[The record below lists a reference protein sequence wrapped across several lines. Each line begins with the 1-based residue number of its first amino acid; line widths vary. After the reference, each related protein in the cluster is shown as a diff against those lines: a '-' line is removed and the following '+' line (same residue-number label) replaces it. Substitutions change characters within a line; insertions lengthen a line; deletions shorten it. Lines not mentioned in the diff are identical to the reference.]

1 MPTLPTP
8 TRPRNDP
15 AQYDDLVD
23 EWWRPRGAFCA
34 LHWLAEARATVVP
47 HASRPGAVL
56 LDVACGG
63 GLLAPH
69 VAAKGYRHVGVD
81 LGVMSPAVAR
91 AHGVTAVRGDAL
103 RLPIADGS
111 VDVVVAGEILE
122 HVREPRLLVA
132 EAARVLRP
140 GGTFVCD
147 SLADTRL
154 CKFLMITVAERLGLA
169 PRGIHDPD
177 LFVSARVIAQECRA
191 HGIELTVRGL
201 RPSVPQLVAWLARR
215 RDAVRMLPTRLT
227 NVVWQGYGVKA
238 SG

>member
-1 MPTLPTP
+1 MPTTR
-8 TRPRNDP
+8 RPRNDP

-34 LHWLAEARATVVP
+34 LHWLADARAQVVP
-47 HASRPGAVL
+47 QASTPGAVL

-69 VAAKGYRHVGVD
+69 VASKGYLHVGVD
-81 LGVMSPAVAR
+81 LGVMSLSVAR
-91 AHGVTAVRGDAL
+91 EHGVTVVRGDAL
-103 RLPIADGS
+103 RLPIADEA

-122 HVREPRLLVA
+122 HVCEPRVLIA

-147 SLADTRL
+147 SLANTRL
-154 CKFLMITVAERLGLA
+154 CKFLMVTVAERLALA
-169 PRGIHDPD
+169 PRGIHDPE
-177 LFVSARVIAQECRA
+177 LFVSPSAIARACRA
-191 HGIELTVRGL
+191 HGIDLTVRGL
-201 RPSVPQLVAWLARR
+201 RPSVPQLVAWLARH
-215 RDAVRMLPTRLT
+215 RDEVRMSPTRLT

-238 SG
+238 PG

>member
-1 MPTLPTP
+1 MPTL

-15 AQYDDLVD
+15 AQYDDLAD

-34 LHWLAEARATVVP
+34 LHWLAEARAGVVP
-47 HASRPGAVL
+47 NASRPGAVL

-69 VAAKGYRHVGVD
+69 VAAKGYRHVGID
-81 LGVMSPAVAR
+81 IGVAAPAVAR
-91 AHGVTAVRGDAL
+91 AHGVTVVRGDAL
-103 RLPIADGS
+103 RLPIADES

-122 HVREPRLLVA
+122 HVREPDRLVA

-154 CKFLMITVAERLGLA
+154 CKFAMVTVGERLRLA
-169 PRGIHDPD
+169 PPGIHDPD
-177 LFVSARVIAQECRA
+177 LFVAPRAIADACRSR
-191 HGIELTVRGL
+191 GIDLTVRGL
-201 RPSVPQLVAWLARR
+201 RPHVWDGLAWLARR
-215 RDAVRMLPTRLT
+215 RDHVRMVPTRLT

-238 SG
+238 PG